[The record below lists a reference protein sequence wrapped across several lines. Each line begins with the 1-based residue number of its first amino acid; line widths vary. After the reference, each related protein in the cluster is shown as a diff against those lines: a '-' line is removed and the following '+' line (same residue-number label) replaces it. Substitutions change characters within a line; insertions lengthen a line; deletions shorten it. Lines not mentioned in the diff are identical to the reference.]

1 MKRVKAQSIGEI
13 LREFFAQNPE
23 IGRRLDEVRVV
34 HAWRE
39 VLGPG
44 VAQATREAYVRG
56 ATLLRRLAQ
65 RTDDV
70 ARPPRPHTQRA
81 GGCRRH
87 PRDPFSVAPAKHNA
101 GCPLKRKAAGV

>member
-23 IGRRLDEVRVV
+23 IGRRLDEVRLV

-44 VAQATREAYVRG
+44 VSQATREAYVRG
-56 ATLLRRLAQ
+56 ATLHVVLDSAVLRSELMMWRDRLV
-65 RTDDV
+65 RTLNERVGTDV
-70 ARPPRPHTQRA
+70 IREIRFR
-81 GGCRRH
+81 
-87 PRDPFSVAPAKHNA
+87 
-101 GCPLKRKAAGV
+101 

>member
-23 IGRRLDEVRVV
+23 IGRRLDEVRLV

-56 ATLLRRLAQ
+56 ATLHVVLDSAVLRSELMMWRDRLV
-65 RTDDV
+65 RTLNEQVGTDV
-70 ARPPRPHTQRA
+70 IREIRFR
-81 GGCRRH
+81 
-87 PRDPFSVAPAKHNA
+87 
-101 GCPLKRKAAGV
+101 

>member
-23 IGRRLDEVRVV
+23 IGRRLDEVRLV

-44 VAQATREAYVRG
+44 VAQATHEAYVRG
-56 ATLLRRLAQ
+56 ATLHVVLDSAVLRSELMVWRDRLV
-65 RTDDV
+65 RTLNERVGTDV
-70 ARPPRPHTQRA
+70 IREIRFR
-81 GGCRRH
+81 
-87 PRDPFSVAPAKHNA
+87 
-101 GCPLKRKAAGV
+101 

>member
-23 IGRRLDEVRVV
+23 IGRRLDEVRLV

-44 VAQATREAYVRG
+44 VAQATHEVYVRG
-56 ATLLRRLAQ
+56 ATLHVVLDSAVLRSELMMWRDRLV
-65 RTDDV
+65 RTLNERVGTDV
-70 ARPPRPHTQRA
+70 IREIRFR
-81 GGCRRH
+81 
-87 PRDPFSVAPAKHNA
+87 
-101 GCPLKRKAAGV
+101 

>member
-56 ATLLRRLAQ
+56 ATLHVVLDSAVLRNELMMWRDRLV
-65 RTDDV
+65 RTLNERVGTDV
-70 ARPPRPHTQRA
+70 IREIRFR
-81 GGCRRH
+81 
-87 PRDPFSVAPAKHNA
+87 
-101 GCPLKRKAAGV
+101 

>member
-13 LREFFAQNPE
+13 LRAFFAQNPE

-56 ATLLRRLAQ
+56 ATLHVVLDSAVLRSELMMWRDRLV
-65 RTDDV
+65 RTLNERVGTDFI
-70 ARPPRPHTQRA
+70 REIRFR
-81 GGCRRH
+81 
-87 PRDPFSVAPAKHNA
+87 
-101 GCPLKRKAAGV
+101 

>member
-23 IGRRLDEVRVV
+23 IGRRLDEVRLV

-44 VAQATREAYVRG
+44 VAQATHEAYVRG
-56 ATLLRRLAQ
+56 ATLHVVLDSAVLRSELMMWRDRLV
-65 RTDDV
+65 RTLNERVGTDV
-70 ARPPRPHTQRA
+70 IREIRFR
-81 GGCRRH
+81 
-87 PRDPFSVAPAKHNA
+87 
-101 GCPLKRKAAGV
+101 

>member
-23 IGRRLDEVRVV
+23 IGRRLDEVRLV

-44 VAQATREAYVRG
+44 VAQATHEAYVRG
-56 ATLLRRLAQ
+56 TTLHVVLDSAVLRSELMMWRERLV
-65 RTDDV
+65 RTLNERVGTDII
-70 ARPPRPHTQRA
+70 REIRFR
-81 GGCRRH
+81 
-87 PRDPFSVAPAKHNA
+87 
-101 GCPLKRKAAGV
+101 

>member
-1 MKRVKAQSIGEI
+1 MKRVKAQSIGDI

-44 VAQATREAYVRG
+44 VSQATREAYVRG
-56 ATLLRRLAQ
+56 ATLHVVLDSAVLRSELMMWRDRLV
-65 RTDDV
+65 RTLNERVGTDV
-70 ARPPRPHTQRA
+70 IREIRFR
-81 GGCRRH
+81 
-87 PRDPFSVAPAKHNA
+87 
-101 GCPLKRKAAGV
+101 

>member
-23 IGRRLDEVRVV
+23 IGRRLDEVRIV

-44 VAQATREAYVRG
+44 VAQATHEAYVRG
-56 ATLLRRLAQ
+56 ATLHVVLDSAVLRSELMMWRDRLV
-65 RTDDV
+65 RTLNERVGADV
-70 ARPPRPHTQRA
+70 IREIRFR
-81 GGCRRH
+81 
-87 PRDPFSVAPAKHNA
+87 
-101 GCPLKRKAAGV
+101 

>member
-1 MKRVKAQSIGEI
+1 MKRVKAQSIGDI

-44 VAQATREAYVRG
+44 VAQATHEAYVRG
-56 ATLLRRLAQ
+56 ATLHVVLDSAVLRSELMMWRDRLV
-65 RTDDV
+65 RTLNERVGADV
-70 ARPPRPHTQRA
+70 IREIRFR
-81 GGCRRH
+81 
-87 PRDPFSVAPAKHNA
+87 
-101 GCPLKRKAAGV
+101 

>member
-44 VAQATREAYVRG
+44 VSQATREAYVRG
-56 ATLLRRLAQ
+56 ATLHVVLDSAVLRSELMMWRDRLV
-65 RTDDV
+65 RTLNERVGTDV
-70 ARPPRPHTQRA
+70 IREIRFR
-81 GGCRRH
+81 
-87 PRDPFSVAPAKHNA
+87 
-101 GCPLKRKAAGV
+101 

>member
-13 LREFFAQNPE
+13 LREFFTQNLE
-23 IGRRLDEVRVV
+23 IGRRLDEVRLV

-56 ATLLRRLAQ
+56 ATLHVVLDSAVLRSELMMWRDRLV
-65 RTDDV
+65 RTLNERVGTDV
-70 ARPPRPHTQRA
+70 IREIRFR
-81 GGCRRH
+81 
-87 PRDPFSVAPAKHNA
+87 
-101 GCPLKRKAAGV
+101 

>member
-44 VAQATREAYVRG
+44 VAQATHEAYVRG
-56 ATLLRRLAQ
+56 ATLHVVLDSAVLRSELMMWRDRLV
-65 RTDDV
+65 RTLNERVGTDV
-70 ARPPRPHTQRA
+70 IREIRFR
-81 GGCRRH
+81 
-87 PRDPFSVAPAKHNA
+87 
-101 GCPLKRKAAGV
+101 